1 MMKLFIKL
9 IAATTLLTST
19 LAQAKIESWY
29 TFWGAGVANISYSG
43 ERKEEINFLTQKDG
57 DSTGIHA
64 NALGFYFPIDNN
76 SIYGFVIDAAT
87 TSYNTDNISFIDS
100 VSYSDS
106 MLAFSYMNFYGSEIG
121 DGLFYRADI
130 GYNRAFRTIEYSFND
145 NESSQDEYEF
155 GTGASVLLAAGY
167 GIPVSE
173 ESRVLV
179 SLEFRN
185 SFVDNNEMQSIGL
198 TVNGLW

>member
-1 MMKLFIKL
+1 MKLFIKL
-9 IAATTLLTST
+9 SAVSALLTST
-19 LAQAKIESWY
+19 VAQAEIESWY
-29 TFWGAGVANISYSG
+29 TFWGAGVSNISYSG
-43 ERKEEINFLTQKDG
+43 ERQAEINYLTQKDEG
-57 DSTGIHA
+57 STGIHA
-64 NALGFYFPIDNN
+64 NAFGFYFPIDNN
-76 SIYGFVIDAAT
+76 SMYGFVIDAAT
-87 TSYNTDNISFIDS
+87 TSYSTDIYFIDS
-100 VSYSDS
+100 ITYSDS